1 MQHAA
6 VTIYNPN
13 MHGTS
18 KKKYA
23 NFTICVIIHFI
34 LLLCLYPYIK
44 TLPRGLVQTKNLKNH
59 PNMNRK
65 PFYKSMAGLLVLA
78 ALTGCTTDQ
87 EEYHYVNLS
96 QIACTFLGTDNQPL
110 EITVKTSP
118 TAYEASPGA
127 TWVKAEKSENGTT
140 LTLTVEDNNTGT
152 ERNTVIVVT
161 AGQASQEIIINQ
173 LPTENE
179 FARYRRMLNFSSGGV
194 MSPSGRYIGGYV
206 PSLAA
211 DDSWLRSPTIID
223 LKTGEVYEF
232 GPFPEA
238 LYYFTNTSCI
248 TDQGL
253 LFIDDGYNGGQIAI
267 DLTGNITVPAAPSG
281 FECKPTISETSAD
294 GRYWVGYAKEGYG
307 LEYLYKP
314 LLWIDGVPHELPIP
328 DKNFRDEEIWV
339 GGMARGISANGEII
353 YGTSWENWD
362 FGMLY
367 WVNNGANTEKP
378 KWVGEDVREVWEE
391 TMKNSDG
398 TEYTTHLVNG
408 LICQAQLTKISPNG
422 KWIASSYRT
431 ETPAEDRL
439 SIVTT
444 QTAAFYNTE
453 TETTTIVSD
462 YGESVGVHV
471 TDDGIGF
478 IGIGTLGIS
487 SGAVY
492 DLNTG
497 TDLGSTQDWVYDNYG
512 IIIPAGYINYVSADG
527 RFVLGTKAE
536 SSAGGVNFINWY
548 IAPPVAK

>member
-1 MQHAA
+1 MKRLFTTGIAA
-6 VTIYNPN
+6 AT
-13 MHGTS
+13 
-18 KKKYA
+18 
-23 NFTICVIIHFI
+23 
-34 LLLCLYPYIK
+34 LLLSCL
-44 TLPRGLVQTKNLKNH
+44 
-59 PNMNRK
+59 
-65 PFYKSMAGLLVLA
+65 S
-78 ALTGCTTDQ
+78 GCTKT
-87 EEYHYVNLS
+87 EETFHYVNLS
-96 QIACTFLGTDNQPL
+96 QVACSFLGEGNQPL
-110 EITVKTSP
+110 EITVKASP
-118 TAYEASPGA
+118 AAYEATPGA
-127 TWVKAEKSENGTT
+127 TWVKATQSEDGKV
-140 LTLTVEDNNTGT
+140 LILTVDDNDTGA
-152 ERNTVIVVT
+152 ERSTTVTIA
-161 AGQASQEIIINQ
+161 AGEALQTIQVNQ
-173 LPTENE
+173 LPKDSAI
-179 FARYRRMLNFSSGGV
+179 ARYRKLDTFQMGAA
-194 MSPSGRYIGGYV
+194 MSPSGKYAGGFTA
-206 PSLAA
+206 SIAA
-211 DDSWLRSPTIID
+211 DDSWQYSPTIVD
-223 LKTGEVYEF
+223 LETGEVYEF
-232 GPFPEA
+232 GPFPES
-238 LYYFTNTSCI
+238 LYYLTQTMAI

-253 LFIDDGYNGGQIAI
+253 LFISDGTNGGQIAI
-267 DLTGNITVPAAPSG
+267 DLTGNIFIPEAPAG
-281 FECKPTISETSAD
+281 FTSKPEIQGTSAD
-294 GRYWVGYAKEGYG
+294 GVYWVGYAREDAIGKG
-307 LEYLYKP
+307 LCKP
-314 LLWIDGVPHELPIP
+314 LLWTDGVAQELPLP
-328 DKNFRDEEIWV
+328 DLNYRNEEIWYGV
-339 GGMARGISANGEII
+339 MARGISANGKII
-353 YGTSWENWD
+353 YVTSWEKWD

-367 WVNNGANTEKP
+367 WVKNGANTEKP

>member
-1 MQHAA
+1 MKRLFTTGIAA
-6 VTIYNPN
+6 AT
-13 MHGTS
+13 
-18 KKKYA
+18 
-23 NFTICVIIHFI
+23 
-34 LLLCLYPYIK
+34 LLLSCL
-44 TLPRGLVQTKNLKNH
+44 
-59 PNMNRK
+59 
-65 PFYKSMAGLLVLA
+65 S
-78 ALTGCTTDQ
+78 GCTKT
-87 EEYHYVNLS
+87 EETFHYVNLS
-96 QIACTFLGTDNQPL
+96 QVACSFLGEGNSPL
-110 EITVKTSP
+110 AVDIKASP
-118 TAYEASPGA
+118 AQWTATPGA
-127 TWVKAEKSENGTT
+127 TWVKIERTDERTLTITVDDNGT
-140 LTLTVEDNNTGT
+140 GA
-152 ERNTVIVVT
+152 ERNTTIT
-161 AGQASQEIIINQ
+161 IEAGQASQQIQVNQ
-173 LPTENE
+173 LPKDSAI
-179 FARYRRMLNFSSGGV
+179 ARYRMLDTFSISV
-194 MSPSGRYIGGYV
+194 AMSPSGKYAGGFTASIA
-206 PSLAA
+206 P
-211 DDSWLRSPTIID
+211 DNSWQYSPTIVD
-223 LKTGEVYEF
+223 LETGEVYEF
-232 GPFPEA
+232 GPFPES
-238 LYYFTNTSCI
+238 LYYLHQTMAI

-253 LFIDDGYNGGQIAI
+253 LFISDGYNGGQIAI
-267 DLTGNITVPAAPSG
+267 DLTGNIFIPEAPAG
-281 FECKPTISETSAD
+281 FTGKPQIQGTSAD
-294 GRYWVGYAKEGYG
+294 GKYWVGYAMKGNVDEVPAP
-307 LEYLYKP
+307 YKA
-314 LLWIDGVPHELPIP
+314 LLWTDGVPAELPWP
-328 DKNFRDEEIWV
+328 DLNYRNEEVWY

-478 IGIGTLGIS
+478 IGIGTHNNS
-487 SGAVY
+487 SGVVY

-527 RFVLGTKAE
+527 RFVLGTKAV
-536 SSAGGVNFINWY
+536 SSAMGVLFINWY
-548 IAPPVAK
+548 IAPPIAK

>member
-1 MQHAA
+1 MKRILSGSIAA
-6 VTIYNPN
+6 A
-13 MHGTS
+13 MFLLSSLSG
-18 KKKYA
+18 
-23 NFTICVIIHFI
+23 CV
-34 LLLCLYPYIK
+34 K
-44 TLPRGLVQTKNLKNH
+44 T
-59 PNMNRK
+59 
-65 PFYKSMAGLLVLA
+65 
-78 ALTGCTTDQ
+78 
-87 EEYHYVNLS
+87 EETFHYVKLS
-96 QIACTFLGTDNQPL
+96 QVACSFDGDGNTPL
-110 EITVKTSP
+110 AITVETSPAAYEIT
-118 TAYEASPGA
+118 PGD
-127 TWVKAEKSENGTT
+127 TWVKAEKSEEDNT
-140 LTLTVEDNNTGT
+140 LILTVADNDTGA
-152 ERNTVIVVT
+152 ERSTVIIVT
-161 AGQASQEIIINQ
+161 AGSASREITVQQ
-173 LPTENE
+173 LTRDNRI
-179 FARYRRMLNFSSGGV
+179 ARYRKLDTFSSMGGA
-194 MSPSGRYIGGYV
+194 MSPSGKYVGGFSEQVDENDMWYFT
-206 PSLAA
+206 PI
-211 DDSWLRSPTIID
+211 IID
-223 LKTGEVYEF
+223 TETGEKHEF
-232 GPFPEA
+232 GPYPQSLYA
-238 LYYFTNTSCI
+238 LSQANAI

-253 LFIDDGYNGGQIAI
+253 LFISDGQNGGQIAI
-267 DLTGNITVPAAPSG
+267 DLTGNIFIPEAAG
-281 FECKPTISETSAD
+281 YTNKPEVSQTSSD
-294 GRYWVGYAKEGYG
+294 GKYWVGYIQAGMF
-307 LEYLYKP
+307 KP
-314 LLWIDGVPHELPIP
+314 LLWTEGTVAELPMP
-328 DKNFRDEEIWV
+328 ALNYRNEEFWAGV
-339 GGMARGISANGEII
+339 LAHGISANGEII

>member
-1 MQHAA
+1 MRTSIFAA
-6 VTIYNPN
+6 CL
-13 MHGTS
+13 
-18 KKKYA
+18 A
-23 NFTICVIIHFI
+23 
-34 LLLCLYPYIK
+34 LLLA
-44 TLPRGLVQTKNLKNH
+44 
-59 PNMNRK
+59 
-65 PFYKSMAGLLVLA
+65 AGTCKGQPARIFLA
-78 ALTGCTTDQ
+78 AEKETTIKLFGTVDGAFQPFHHALREFTLTPGSESAAIIASLERQRKGRATEHARDDGEIRYVTDEIETLAEIVSLPGLCGRYCLIDLWASWCIPCRQ
-87 EEYHYVNLS
+87 QFRFTEQLH
-96 QIACTFLGTDNQPL
+96 
-110 EITVKTSP
+110 EITARYDSLQLVYISIDKP
-118 TAYEASPGA
+118 ETADRW
-127 TWVKAEKSENGTT
+127 TKAVEKHALAGWHI
-140 LTLTVEDNNTGT
+140 
-152 ERNTVIVVT
+152 R
-161 AGQASQEIIINQ
+161 AGQ
-173 LPTENE
+173 
-179 FARYRRMLNFSSGGV
+179 
-194 MSPSGRYIGGYV
+194 
-206 PSLAA
+206 SLLE
-211 DDSWLRSPTIID
+211 D
-223 LKTGEVYEF
+223 
-232 GPFPEA
+232 
-238 LYYFTNTSCI
+238 I
-248 TDQGL
+248 T
-253 LFIDDGYNGGQIAI
+253 
-267 DLTGNITVPAAPSG
+267 
-281 FECKPTISETSAD
+281 
-294 GRYWVGYAKEGYG
+294 
-307 LEYLYKP
+307 
-314 LLWIDGVPHELPIP
+314 
-328 DKNFRDEEIWV
+328 
-339 GGMARGISANGEII
+339 
-353 YGTSWENWD
+353 
-362 FGMLY
+362 
-367 WVNNGANTEKP
+367 
-378 KWVGEDVREVWEE
+378 EDVREVWEE

>member
-1 MQHAA
+1 MWQLGAETGVPSRYRYMIDYFGGVISPNGKWFGA
-6 VTIYNPN
+6 FYNDYDENDNTINYP
-13 MHGTS
+13 
-18 KKKYA
+18 
-23 NFTICVIIHFI
+23 VIINI
-34 LLLCLYPYIK
+34 ETDKRIVLGPYPASMF
-44 TLPRGLVQTKNLKNH
+44 GLADA
-59 PNMNRK
+59 
-65 PFYKSMAGLLVLA
+65 MA
-78 ALTGCTTDQ
+78 
-87 EEYHYVNLS
+87 
-96 QIACTFLGTDNQPL
+96 
-110 EITVKTSP
+110 
-118 TAYEASPGA
+118 
-127 TWVKAEKSENGTT
+127 
-140 LTLTVEDNNTGT
+140 
-152 ERNTVIVVT
+152 
-161 AGQASQEIIINQ
+161 
-173 LPTENE
+173 
-179 FARYRRMLNFSSGGV
+179 
-194 MSPSGRYIGGYV
+194 
-206 PSLAA
+206 
-211 DDSWLRSPTIID
+211 
-223 LKTGEVYEF
+223 
-232 GPFPEA
+232 
-238 LYYFTNTSCI
+238 I
-248 TDQGL
+248 TDQGTL
-253 LFIDDGYNGGQIAI
+253 YIDDSVNGGVVGFTPDGDYFLSQ
-267 DLTGNITVPAAPSG
+267 AAPGFSG
-281 FECKPTISETSAD
+281 ATVIEGSALD
-294 GRYWVGYAKEGYG
+294 GRVMVGWGTGSPEGYTYG
-307 LEYLYKP
+307 PVKIVDGEYQP
-314 LLWIDGVPHELPIP
+314 LPLPEL
-328 DKNFRDEEIWV
+328 NYRGDEHDQ
-339 GGMARGISANGEII
+339 GAMARGISANGEII

-536 SSAGGVNFINWY
+536 SSAGGVSFINWY

>member
-1 MQHAA
+1 MKRLFTTGIAA
-6 VTIYNPN
+6 AT
-13 MHGTS
+13 
-18 KKKYA
+18 
-23 NFTICVIIHFI
+23 
-34 LLLCLYPYIK
+34 LLLSCL
-44 TLPRGLVQTKNLKNH
+44 
-59 PNMNRK
+59 
-65 PFYKSMAGLLVLA
+65 S
-78 ALTGCTTDQ
+78 GCTKT
-87 EEYHYVNLS
+87 EETFHYVNLS
-96 QIACTFLGTDNQPL
+96 QVACSFLGEGNQPL
-110 EITVKTSP
+110 EITVKASP
-118 TAYEASPGA
+118 AAYEATPGA
-127 TWVKAEKSENGTT
+127 TWVKATQSEDGKV
-140 LTLTVEDNNTGT
+140 LILTVDDNDTGA
-152 ERNTVIVVT
+152 ERSTTVTIA
-161 AGQASQEIIINQ
+161 AGEALQTIQVNQ
-173 LPTENE
+173 LPKDSAI
-179 FARYRRMLNFSSGGV
+179 ARYRKLDTFQMGAA
-194 MSPSGRYIGGYV
+194 MSPSGKYAGGFTV
-206 PSLAA
+206 SIAP
-211 DDSWLRSPTIID
+211 DDSYLFTPTIVD
-223 LKTGEVYEF
+223 LETGEVYEF
-232 GPFPEA
+232 GPFPES
-238 LYYFTNTSCI
+238 LYYLTQTMAI

-253 LFIDDGYNGGQIAI
+253 LFISDGSNGGQIAI
-267 DLTGNITVPAAPSG
+267 DLTGNIFIPEAPAG
-281 FECKPTISETSAD
+281 FTSKPEIQGTSAD
-294 GRYWVGYAKEGYG
+294 GVYWVGYAREDAIGKG
-307 LEYLYKP
+307 LCKP
-314 LLWIDGVPHELPIP
+314 LLWTDGVAQELPLP
-328 DKNFRDEEIWV
+328 DLNYRNEEIWYGV
-339 GGMARGISANGEII
+339 MARGISANGKII
-353 YGTSWENWD
+353 YGTSWENLD

-391 TMKNSDG
+391 TMKMSDG

>member
-1 MQHAA
+1 MKRLFTTGIAA
-6 VTIYNPN
+6 AT
-13 MHGTS
+13 
-18 KKKYA
+18 
-23 NFTICVIIHFI
+23 
-34 LLLCLYPYIK
+34 LLLSCL
-44 TLPRGLVQTKNLKNH
+44 
-59 PNMNRK
+59 
-65 PFYKSMAGLLVLA
+65 S
-78 ALTGCTTDQ
+78 GCTKT
-87 EEYHYVNLS
+87 EETFHYVNLS
-96 QIACTFLGTDNQPL
+96 QVACSFLGEGNQPL
-110 EITVKTSP
+110 EITVKASP
-118 TAYEASPGA
+118 AAYEATPGA
-127 TWVKAEKSENGTT
+127 TWVKATQSEDGKV
-140 LTLTVEDNNTGT
+140 LILTVDDNDTGA
-152 ERNTVIVVT
+152 ERSTTVTIA
-161 AGQASQEIIINQ
+161 AGEALQTIQVNQ
-173 LPTENE
+173 LPKDSAI
-179 FARYRRMLNFSSGGV
+179 ARYRKLDTFQMGAA
-194 MSPSGRYIGGYV
+194 MSPSGKYAGGFTA
-206 PSLAA
+206 SIAA
-211 DDSWLRSPTIID
+211 DDSWQYSPTIVD
-223 LKTGEVYEF
+223 LETGEVYEF
-232 GPFPEA
+232 GPFPGS
-238 LYYFTNTSCI
+238 LYYLMQTMAITN
-248 TDQGL
+248 QGL
-253 LFIDDGYNGGQIAI
+253 LFISDGGGQIAI
-267 DLTGNITVPAAPSG
+267 DLTGNIFIPEAPAG
-281 FECKPTISETSAD
+281 FTSKPEIQGTSAD
-294 GRYWVGYAKEGYG
+294 GVYWVGYAREDAIGKG
-307 LEYLYKP
+307 LCKP
-314 LLWIDGVPHELPIP
+314 LLWTDGVAQELPLP
-328 DKNFRDEEIWV
+328 DLNYRNEEIWYGV
-339 GGMARGISANGEII
+339 MARGISANGKII
-353 YGTSWENWD
+353 YGTSWENLD